1 MMNSR
6 NFVKTITQLENNL
19 QFFSNVDESNPL
31 VKDVI
36 KNIDRHKKELDTWKA
51 KLTKIKGM
59 YS

>member
-1 MMNSR
+1 MKNG
-6 NFVKTITQLENNL
+6 QLLNL
-19 QFFSNVDESNPL
+19 
-31 VKDVI
+31 KDVI